1 MQITR
6 REKRGTMDDGRV
18 LKEMIRQGQ
27 GDEGREAAITSWP
40 SSSFVHHLSTFA
52 LSLRLCIPVVIVLF
66 LKISAFAADDTS
78 QIEALRINVQSLRE
92 QAEQL
97 DAENQGLRNMLRDMD
112 DDELYLVV
120 DTESNRLAMRQ
131 GSAII
136 MTAKVGTGSRQF
148 VKEDRGRNWY
158 FETPLGSLTVLGR
171 ERNPVWIR
179 PDWSYVEENMPIP
192 PANDPDRFVRD
203 VLGKYA
209 ILLGNGY
216 KIHGTKWKNLL
227 GTHFTHGC
235 VSLDDDDLEIV
246 YKSVKNGT
254 KVYIY

>member
-1 MQITR
+1 MLKKNIIGMLVSLFALLPSLSIAGETSIPVPI
-6 REKRGTMDDGRV
+6 EKLRSDV
-18 LKEMIRQGQ
+18 QLLQGQ
-27 GDEGREAAITSWP
+27 AT
-40 SSSFVHHLSTFA
+40 
-52 LSLRLCIPVVIVLF
+52 
-66 LKISAFAADDTS
+66 
-78 QIEALRINVQSLRE
+78 
-92 QAEQL
+92 QL
-97 DAENQGLRNMLRDMD
+97 DEENKGLRNMLREMD

-120 DTESNRLAMRQ
+120 DTESNRLEMRQ
-131 GSAII
+131 GNTIVL
-136 MTAKVGTGSRQF
+136 TAKVGTGSRQF
-148 VKEDRGRNWY
+148 VNEDRGRSWY
-158 FETPLGSLTVLGR
+158 FESPMGSLTVLGR

-192 PANDPDRFVRD
+192 PRNDPDRFVPD

-235 VSLDDDDLEIV
+235 VSLDDDNLEIL
-246 YKSVKNGT
+246 YKSVKKGT

>member
-1 MQITR
+1 MWNKNAK
-6 REKRGTMDDGRV
+6 KR
-18 LKEMIRQGQ
+18 KMIL
-27 GDEGREAAITSWP
+27 ACT
-40 SSSFVHHLSTFA
+40 
-52 LSLRLCIPVVIVLF
+52 LSLLLLVIIPLTG
-66 LKISAFAADDTS
+66 FAEVQTVP
-78 QIEALRINVQSLRE
+78 IEALRSHVQALKE
-92 QAEQL
+92 QAAQL
-97 DAENQGLRNMLRDMD
+97 DEENQGLGNMLRDME

-120 DTESNRLAMRQ
+120 DTENNRLAMRQ
-131 GSAII
+131 GKSILL
-136 MTAKVGTGSRQF
+136 TAKVGTGSRQF
-148 VKEDRGRNWY
+148 LKEDRGRKWY
-158 FETPLGSLTVLGR
+158 FETPMGSLTVLGR

-192 PANDPDRFVRD
+192 PQNDPDRIVRD

-235 VSLDDDDLEIV
+235 ISLGDEDLEV
-246 YKSVKNGT
+246 VHTSVKNGT

>member
-1 MQITR
+1 MNVTR
-6 REKRGTMDDGRV
+6 KEMRGMREKRDDGRGT
-18 LKEMIRQGQ
+18 R
-27 GDEGREAAITSWP
+27 DEGTQVCPVIHHP
-40 SSSFVHHLSTFA
+40 SSVVFSKYLRTSVVV
-52 LSLRLCIPVVIVLF
+52 SLYSILLFSRSWAGEASQTVPIEVLR
-66 LKISAFAADDTS
+66 S
-78 QIEALRINVQSLRE
+78 EVQSLQE
-92 QAEQL
+92 QVAQL
-97 DAENQGLRNMLRDMD
+97 DEENQGLRNMLRNMD
-112 DDELYLVV
+112 YDELYLVV
-120 DTESNRLAMRQ
+120 DTESNRLEMRQ
-131 GSAII
+131 GNTIVL
-136 MTAKVGTGSRQF
+136 TAKAGTGSRQF
-148 VKEDRGRNWY
+148 VNEDRGRSWY
-158 FETPLGSLTVLGR
+158 FESPMGSLTVLGR

-192 PANDPDRFVRD
+192 PENDPDRYVRD

-216 KIHGTKWKNLL
+216 KIHGTKWKDLL

>member
-1 MQITR
+1 MKKMR
-6 REKRGTMDDGRV
+6 RKIVTN
-18 LKEMIRQGQ
+18 MI
-27 GDEGREAAITSWP
+27 
-40 SSSFVHHLSTFA
+40 
-52 LSLRLCIPVVIVLF
+52 LSLLWVISVQAARAATVPVSMPIEELRSAIQVLQQQVAQ
-66 LKISAFAADDTS
+66 LE
-78 QIEALRINVQSLRE
+78 EA
-92 QAEQL
+92 
-97 DAENQGLRNMLRDMD
+97 NQGIRNMLRDMD

-120 DTESNRLAMRQ
+120 DTESNRLEMRQ
-131 GSAII
+131 GNTAVL
-136 MTAKVGTGSRQF
+136 TAKAGTGSRQF

-158 FETPLGSLTVLGR
+158 FESPTGSLTVLGR

-192 PANDPDRFVRD
+192 PENDPDRFVRE

-209 ILLGNGY
+209 LLLGNGY

-235 VSLDDDDLEIV
+235 VSLGDDDLETI
-246 YKSVKNGT
+246 YKSVKIGT